1 MDCQANSERTFDIGL
16 PLADDRDVSSDRW
29 PNRRREVRRAAKLA
43 CRVSARSDGKVI
55 ALWAV
60 DLSPQGML
68 LLSDARLDPADRLL
82 VSFHATEIPIWFD
95 TEATVARVVE
105 GRRAGDRGRAL
116 GIRFESLSAVS
127 RLILRGHFNRL
138 PPTAATR
145 EVPPGLVPPRI
156 DYAAELRRILDA

>member
-1 MDCQANSERTFDIGL
+1 MHWQASSDPTFDVAF
-16 PLADDRDVSSDRW
+16 PLAHRSSHRS
-29 PNRRREVRRAAKLA
+29 PNRRSEVRRAAKLA
-43 CRVSARSDGKVI
+43 CRVSARSDGRSV

-68 LLSDARLDPADRLL
+68 VLSDARVDPSERLL
-82 VSFHATEIPIWFD
+82 VSFHATDLPIWFD

-116 GIRFESLSAVS
+116 GIRFDSLSAVS

-138 PPTAATR
+138 PPAAAMR
-145 EVPPGLVPPRI
+145 DVPPGLLSPRI
-156 DYAAELRRILDA
+156 DYAAEVRRILDM